1 MIQISPFCDIVA
13 QSRVAWAAKS
23 AYVRGGY
30 LLGANRMNVSMIGL
44 GAMGAA
50 MVRNLLAKG
59 VTVTVWNRSR
69 AIVDDLVAEGAKPA
83 ASADEAFEADIVL
96 SMLAHDQA
104 VKDVLLDSGVLARAR
119 KGVVHVNLA
128 TISAALAGEL
138 AALHAELGLGYVAA
152 PVFGRPPVAQ
162 AGGLNVLAAGA
173 PDAVATAMPVL
184 EQLAAKVWPLG
195 EDPVRAN
202 ALKLAGN
209 FMIVSAI
216 ESMGEAVALGEAY
229 GVPAPE
235 LLDMLSSTLFAAP
248 IYKIYG
254 GMIAE
259 RRYSPP
265 GFAAE
270 LGLKDVRLVLDAAE
284 AKGLSM
290 PQADLA
296 EASLEMLLQGEG
308 AKDLDLAALAEIAR
322 ARVE

>member
-1 MIQISPFCDIVA
+1 
-13 QSRVAWAAKS
+13 
-23 AYVRGGY
+23 
-30 LLGANRMNVSMIGL
+30 MNVGFVGL

-50 MVRNLLAKG
+50 MVRNLLGKG
-59 VTVTVWNRSR
+59 VRVTVWNRSR
-69 AIVDDLVAEGAKPA
+69 AIVDTLAAEGATPA
-83 ASADEAFEADIVL
+83 ATVDEAFAADIVL
-96 SMLAHDQA
+96 TMLAHDQA
-104 VKDVLLDSGVLARAR
+104 MREALLDSGALGRAR

-128 TISAALAGEL
+128 TISTAFAAEL
-138 AALHAELGLGYVAA
+138 AALHAEHGLGYVAS

-173 PDAVATAMPVL
+173 PEAVAAAMPVL
-184 EQLAAKVWPLG
+184 EMLAAKVWPLG
-195 EDPVRAN
+195 DDPVRAN

-229 GVPAPE
+229 GVEAPE

-254 GMIAE
+254 AMIAE

-290 PQADLA
+290 PMADLA
-296 EASLEMLLQGEG
+296 EASLEMLLGG
-308 AKDLDLAALAEIAR
+308 GDKSLDLAALAEIAR
-322 ARVE
+322 ARVEGR

>member
-1 MIQISPFCDIVA
+1 
-13 QSRVAWAAKS
+13 
-23 AYVRGGY
+23 
-30 LLGANRMNVSMIGL
+30 MNVGFIGL

-50 MVRNLLAKG
+50 MVRNLLGKG
-59 VTVTVWNRSR
+59 VKVTVWNRSR
-69 AIVDDLVAEGAKPA
+69 AIVDDLAAEGASPA
-83 ASADEAFEADIVL
+83 ATVDEAFAADIVL
-96 SMLAHDQA
+96 TMLAHDQA
-104 VKDVLLDSGVLARAR
+104 MREVLVDSGVLAKAR
-119 KGVVHVNLA
+119 KGVVHINLA
-128 TISAALAGEL
+128 TISTALAGEL
-138 AALHAELGLGYVAA
+138 SALHAELGLGYVAS
-152 PVFGRPPVAQ
+152 PVFGRPPVALT
-162 AGGLNVLAAGA
+162 GGLNVLAAGA
-173 PDAVATAMPVL
+173 PDAVAKAMPVL
-184 EQLAAKVWPLG
+184 DLLAAKVWPLG

-229 GVPAPE
+229 GVEAPE

-290 PQADLA
+290 PLADLA
-296 EASLEMLLQGEG
+296 EASLEMLLGGEE
-308 AKDLDLAALAEIAR
+308 KDLDLAALAEIAR
-322 ARVE
+322 GRVEGR

>member
-1 MIQISPFCDIVA
+1 
-13 QSRVAWAAKS
+13 
-23 AYVRGGY
+23 
-30 LLGANRMNVSMIGL
+30 MNVSMIGL

-59 VTVTVWNRSR
+59 VKVTVWNRSR
-69 AIVDDLVAEGAKPA
+69 AIVDELAAEGATPA
-83 ASADEAFEADIVL
+83 VDADEAFKADIVL

-104 VKDVLLDSGVLARAR
+104 MKDVLIDSGVLARAR

-128 TISAALAGEL
+128 TISTSLAGEL
-138 AALHAELGLGYVAA
+138 AALHAELDLGYVAS

-173 PDAVATAMPVL
+173 SDAVATAMPVL
-184 EQLAAKVWPLG
+184 ELLAAKVWPLG
-195 EDPVRAN
+195 EDPIRAN

-209 FMIVSAI
+209 FMIVSAV

-290 PQADLA
+290 SQADLA
-296 EASLEMLLQGEG
+296 EASLEMLLDGDG
-308 AKDLDLAALAEIAR
+308 KGLDLAALAEVAR
-322 ARVE
+322 ARLEGR

>member
-1 MIQISPFCDIVA
+1 
-13 QSRVAWAAKS
+13 
-23 AYVRGGY
+23 
-30 LLGANRMNVSMIGL
+30 MNVGFIGL

-50 MVRNLLAKG
+50 MVRNLLGKG
-59 VTVTVWNRSR
+59 VSVTVWNRSR
-69 AIVDDLVAEGAKPA
+69 AIVDELAAEGAIPA
-83 ASADEAFEADIVL
+83 ATADEAFAADIVL
-96 SMLAHDQA
+96 TMLAHDA
-104 VKDVLLDSGVLARAR
+104 AMREVLVDSGVLARAR
-119 KGVVHVNLA
+119 KGVVHVNHA
-128 TISAALAGEL
+128 TISADLAVEL

-162 AGGLNVLAAGA
+162 AGGLNVLSAGA
-173 PDAVATAMPVL
+173 PDAVAKARPVL
-184 EQLAAKVWPLG
+184 EMLAAKVWPLG

-209 FMIVSAI
+209 FMIISAI

-229 GVPAPE
+229 GVAAPD

-248 IYKIYG
+248 IYKVYG
-254 GMIAE
+254 AMIAE

-290 PQADLA
+290 PLADLA
-296 EASLEMLLQGEG
+296 EASLESLLGGDE
-308 AKDLDLAALAEIAR
+308 KNLDLAALAEVAR
-322 ARVE
+322 GRVEGR

>member
-1 MIQISPFCDIVA
+1 
-13 QSRVAWAAKS
+13 
-23 AYVRGGY
+23 
-30 LLGANRMNVSMIGL
+30 MNVSMIGL

-59 VTVTVWNRSR
+59 VKVTVWNRSR
-69 AIVDDLVAEGAKPA
+69 AIVDELAAEGAIPA
-83 ASADEAFEADIVL
+83 ADVDEAFKADVVL
-96 SMLAHDQA
+96 TMLAHDQA

-128 TISAALAGEL
+128 TISTALAGEL

-173 PDAVATAMPVL
+173 PDAVATAMPIL
-184 EQLAAKVWPLG
+184 EHLAAKVWSLG

-229 GVPAPE
+229 GVEAPE
-235 LLDMLSSTLFAAP
+235 LLDMLSSTLFSAP

-290 PQADLA
+290 PLADLA
-296 EASLEMLLQGEG
+296 EASLESLLGG
-308 AKDLDLAALAEIAR
+308 DDKDLDLAALAEVAR
-322 ARVE
+322 GRVEGR

>member
-1 MIQISPFCDIVA
+1 
-13 QSRVAWAAKS
+13 
-23 AYVRGGY
+23 
-30 LLGANRMNVSMIGL
+30 MNVGFVGL

-50 MVRNLLAKG
+50 MVRNLLGKG
-59 VTVTVWNRSR
+59 VKVTVWNRSR
-69 AIVDDLVAEGAKPA
+69 AIVDALAAEGAVA
-83 ASADEAFEADIVL
+83 AATVDDAFAADIVL

-104 VKDVLLDSGVLARAR
+104 MREVLLESGALSRAR
-119 KGVVHVNLA
+119 KGLVHVNLA
-128 TISAALAGEL
+128 TISTALAAEL
-138 AALHAELGLGYVAA
+138 AALHAELDLGYVAS

-173 PDAVATAMPVL
+173 PEAVATAMPVL
-184 EQLAAKVWPLG
+184 DMLAAKVWPLG

-229 GVPAPE
+229 GVEAPE

-290 PQADLA
+290 PLADLA
-296 EASLEMLLQGEG
+296 EASLESLLGGDE
-308 AKDLDLAALAEIAR
+308 KNLDLAALAEIAR
-322 ARVE
+322 GRVEGR

>member
-1 MIQISPFCDIVA
+1 MTI
-13 QSRVAWAAKS
+13 
-23 AYVRGGY
+23 
-30 LLGANRMNVSMIGL
+30 SMIGL

-50 MVRNLLAKG
+50 IVRNLLAKG
-59 VTVTVWNRSR
+59 VKVTVWNRSP
-69 AIVDDLVAEGAKPA
+69 AIVDALVAEGAIPA
-83 ASADEAFEADIVL
+83 ADADEAFKADVVL

-104 VKDVLLDSGVLARAR
+104 VKEVLVDSGVLARAR

-128 TISAALAGEL
+128 TISTALAGEL
-138 AALHAELGLGYVAA
+138 AALHAELGLGYVAS

-162 AGGLNVLAAGA
+162 AGALNVLAAGA

-296 EASLEMLLQGEG
+296 EASLEMLLDGDG
-308 AKDLDLAALAEIAR
+308 RGLDLAALAEIAR
-322 ARVE
+322 GRVDGR

>member
-1 MIQISPFCDIVA
+1 
-13 QSRVAWAAKS
+13 
-23 AYVRGGY
+23 
-30 LLGANRMNVSMIGL
+30 MNVGFIGL

-69 AIVDDLVAEGAKPA
+69 AIVDALAAEGAKPA
-83 ASADEAFEADIVL
+83 ASVDEVFAADIVL

-104 VKDVLLDSGVLARAR
+104 VRETLIDSGALARAR
-119 KGVVHVNLA
+119 KGLVHVNHA
-128 TISAALAGEL
+128 TISAGLAVEL

-152 PVFGRPPVAQ
+152 PVFGRPPVAL
-162 AGGLNVLAAGA
+162 AGGLNVLAAG
-173 PDAVATAMPVL
+173 PDDAVAKARPVL
-184 EQLAAKVWPLG
+184 DLLAAKVWPLG

-235 LLDMLSSTLFAAP
+235 LLDMLTSTLFNAP
-248 IYKIYG
+248 IHKIYG

-265 GFAAE
+265 GFTAE

-284 AKGLSM
+284 AKGISM

-296 EASLEMLLQGEG
+296 EASLEMLLGGEDE
-308 AKDLDLAALAEIAR
+308 DLDLAALAEVAR
-322 ARVE
+322 ARVEGR

>member
-1 MIQISPFCDIVA
+1 
-13 QSRVAWAAKS
+13 
-23 AYVRGGY
+23 
-30 LLGANRMNVSMIGL
+30 MNVGFVGL

-50 MVRNLLAKG
+50 MVRNLLGKG
-59 VTVTVWNRSR
+59 VKVTVWNRSR
-69 AIVDDLVAEGAKPA
+69 AIVDALAAEGAVA
-83 ASADEAFEADIVL
+83 AATVDDAFAADIVL

-104 VKDVLLDSGVLARAR
+104 MREVLVDSGVFSRAR
-119 KGVVHVNLA
+119 KRLVHVNLA
-128 TISAALAGEL
+128 TISTAFAAEL
-138 AALHAELGLGYVAA
+138 AALHAELDLGYVAS

-173 PDAVATAMPVL
+173 PEAVAKAQPVL
-184 EQLAAKVWPLG
+184 DLLAAKVWPLG

-229 GVPAPE
+229 GVEAPE

-290 PQADLA
+290 PLADLA
-296 EASLEMLLQGEG
+296 EASLESLLSGDD
-308 AKDLDLAALAEIAR
+308 KNLDLAALAEIAR
-322 ARVE
+322 GRVEGR

>member
-1 MIQISPFCDIVA
+1 MH
-13 QSRVAWAAKS
+13 
-23 AYVRGGY
+23 
-30 LLGANRMNVSMIGL
+30 VSMIGL

-59 VTVTVWNRSR
+59 VTVTVWNRSQ
-69 AIVDDLVAEGAKPA
+69 AIVDALAAEGAVPA
-83 ASADEAFEADIVL
+83 ADVDEAFTADIVL

-104 VKDVLLDSGVLARAR
+104 VREVLIDSGVLARAR

-128 TISAALAGEL
+128 TISTALAGEL
-138 AALHAELGLGYVAA
+138 AVLHAELGLGYVAS

-162 AGGLNVLAAGA
+162 AGGLNVLAAGP

-184 EQLAAKVWPLG
+184 EMLAAKVWPLG
-195 EDPVRAN
+195 DDPVRAN

-296 EASLEMLLQGEG
+296 EASLEMLLGGED
-308 AKDLDLAALAEIAR
+308 KNLDLAALAEVAR
-322 ARVE
+322 GRVEGR

>member
-1 MIQISPFCDIVA
+1 
-13 QSRVAWAAKS
+13 
-23 AYVRGGY
+23 
-30 LLGANRMNVSMIGL
+30 MNVGFIGL

-59 VTVTVWNRSR
+59 VAVTVWNRSR
-69 AIVDDLVAEGAKPA
+69 AIVDELAAEGATPA
-83 ASADEAFEADIVL
+83 ANLDDVFGADVVL
-96 SMLAHDQA
+96 SILAHDQA
-104 VKDVLLDSGVLARAR
+104 IRDVLLPALSKAP
-119 KGVVHVNLA
+119 KGLVHVNLA
-128 TISAALAGEL
+128 TISTAFAAEL
-138 AALHAELGLGYVAA
+138 SALHAELGLGYVAS

-162 AGGLNVLAAGA
+162 AGALNVLAAGA
-173 PDAVATAMPVL
+173 PDAIAKAQPVL
-184 EQLAAKVWPLG
+184 DLLAAKVWPLG
-195 EDPVRAN
+195 DDPVRAN

-229 GVPAPE
+229 GVEAPE
-235 LLDMLSSTLFAAP
+235 LLDMLSSTLFSAP

-290 PQADLA
+290 PLADLA
-296 EASLEMLLQGEG
+296 EASLESLLGG
-308 AKDLDLAALAEIAR
+308 DDKNLDLAALAEVAR
-322 ARVE
+322 GRVEGR

>member
-1 MIQISPFCDIVA
+1 
-13 QSRVAWAAKS
+13 
-23 AYVRGGY
+23 
-30 LLGANRMNVSMIGL
+30 MNVGFVGL

-59 VTVTVWNRSR
+59 VAVTVWNRSR
-69 AIVDDLVAEGAKPA
+69 AIVDALAAEGAKPA
-83 ASADEAFEADIVL
+83 ASVDEVFAGDIVL
-96 SMLAHDQA
+96 TMLAHDQA
-104 VKDVLLDSGVLARAR
+104 MRELLIDSGVLARAR
-119 KGVVHVNLA
+119 KGLVHVNHA
-128 TISAALAGEL
+128 TISTELAGEL
-138 AALHAELGLGYVAA
+138 SALHDELGLAYVAA
-152 PVFGRPPVAQ
+152 PVFGRPPVAL

-173 PDAVATAMPVL
+173 PDAVAKARPVL
-184 EQLAAKVWPLG
+184 DLLAAKVWPLG

-209 FMIVSAI
+209 FMIISAI
-216 ESMGEAVALGEAY
+216 EAMGEAAALGEAY
-229 GVPAPE
+229 GVAAPD
-235 LLDMLSSTLFAAP
+235 LLEMLTNTLFAAP

-296 EASLEMLLQGEG
+296 EASLEMLLAGESR
-308 AKDLDLAALAEIAR
+308 DLDLAALAEVAR
-322 ARVE
+322 GRVEGR

>member
-1 MIQISPFCDIVA
+1 
-13 QSRVAWAAKS
+13 
-23 AYVRGGY
+23 
-30 LLGANRMNVSMIGL
+30 MNVGFIGL

-50 MVRNLLAKG
+50 MVRNLLGKG
-59 VTVTVWNRSR
+59 VSVTVWNRSR
-69 AIVDDLVAEGAKPA
+69 AIVDELAAEGATPA
-83 ASADEAFEADIVL
+83 ATVDEAFAADIVL
-96 SMLAHDQA
+96 TMLAHDQA
-104 VKDVLLDSGVLARAR
+104 MRAVLLDSAVLAKAR
-119 KGVVHVNLA
+119 KGVVHINLA
-128 TISAALAGEL
+128 TISTALAAEL
-138 AALHAELGLGYVAA
+138 SALHAELGLGYVAS

-173 PDAVATAMPVL
+173 PDAVAKAMPVL
-184 EQLAAKVWPLG
+184 ELLAAKVWPLG
-195 EDPVRAN
+195 DDPVRAT

-229 GVPAPE
+229 GVEAPE

-254 GMIAE
+254 AMIAE
-259 RRYSPP
+259 RRYTPP

-290 PQADLA
+290 PLADLA
-296 EASLEMLLQGEG
+296 EASLESLLGGEE
-308 AKDLDLAALAEIAR
+308 KNLDLAALAEIAR
-322 ARVE
+322 GRVEGR

>member
-1 MIQISPFCDIVA
+1 MH
-13 QSRVAWAAKS
+13 
-23 AYVRGGY
+23 
-30 LLGANRMNVSMIGL
+30 VSMIGL

-59 VTVTVWNRSR
+59 VKVTVWNRSR
-69 AIVDDLVAEGAKPA
+69 AIVDDLAAEGATPA
-83 ASADEAFEADIVL
+83 ADVDEAFKADIVL

-104 VKDVLLDSGVLARAR
+104 VRDVLVDSGALARAR

-128 TISAALAGEL
+128 TISTALAGEL
-138 AALHAELGLGYVAA
+138 AALHAELGLGYVAS

-173 PDAVATAMPVL
+173 ADAVATAMPVL
-184 EQLAAKVWPLG
+184 EMLAAKVWPLG

-265 GFAAE
+265 DHRPAHREAE
-270 LGLKDVRLVLDAAE
+270 T
-284 AKGLSM
+284 AKAHRG
-290 PQADLA
+290 
-296 EASLEMLLQGEG
+296 
-308 AKDLDLAALAEIAR
+308 
-322 ARVE
+322 

>member
-1 MIQISPFCDIVA
+1 
-13 QSRVAWAAKS
+13 
-23 AYVRGGY
+23 
-30 LLGANRMNVSMIGL
+30 MNVGFVGL

-50 MVRNLLAKG
+50 MVRNLLGKG
-59 VTVTVWNRSR
+59 VSVTVWNRSR
-69 AIVDDLVAEGAKPA
+69 GIVDELAAEGAIPA
-83 ASADEAFEADIVL
+83 ATADEAFAADIVL
-96 SMLAHDQA
+96 TMLAHDA
-104 VKDVLLDSGVLARAR
+104 AMREVLVDSGVLARAR
-119 KGVVHVNLA
+119 KGVVHVNHA
-128 TISAALAGEL
+128 TISTDLAAEL

-162 AGGLNVLAAGA
+162 AGGLNVLSAGSA
-173 PDAVATAMPVL
+173 DATAKAQPVL
-184 EQLAAKVWPLG
+184 ELLAARVWPLG

-229 GVPAPE
+229 GVAAPD

-254 GMIAE
+254 AMIAE
-259 RRYSPP
+259 RRYAPP

-290 PQADLA
+290 PLADLA
-296 EASLEMLLQGEG
+296 EASLESLLGGDE
-308 AKDLDLAALAEIAR
+308 KNLDLAALAEVAR
-322 ARVE
+322 GRVEGR

>member
-1 MIQISPFCDIVA
+1 
-13 QSRVAWAAKS
+13 
-23 AYVRGGY
+23 
-30 LLGANRMNVSMIGL
+30 MNVGFIGL

-50 MVRNLLAKG
+50 MVRNLLGKG
-59 VTVTVWNRSR
+59 VQVTVWNRSR
-69 AIVDDLVAEGAKPA
+69 GVVDDLAAEGASPA
-83 ASADEAFEADIVL
+83 ASVEEAFDADIVL
-96 SMLAHDQA
+96 TMLAHDQA
-104 VKDVLLDSGVLARAR
+104 MRAVLLDSGVLAKAR

-128 TISAALAGEL
+128 TISTEL
-138 AALHAELGLGYVAA
+138 AAELSALHAELGLGYVAS
-152 PVFGRPPVAQ
+152 PVFGRPPVALT
-162 AGGLNVLAAGA
+162 GGLNVLAAGA
-173 PDAVATAMPVL
+173 PAAVAAAMPVL
-184 EQLAAKVWPLG
+184 ELLAAKVWPLG

-229 GVPAPE
+229 GVEAPE
-235 LLDMLSSTLFAAP
+235 LLDMLTSTLFNAP

-259 RRYSPP
+259 RRYTPP

-290 PQADLA
+290 PLADLA
-296 EASLEMLLQGEG
+296 EASLESLLGGPDEN
-308 AKDLDLAALAEIAR
+308 LDLAALAEVAR
-322 ARVE
+322 ARVEGR

>member
-1 MIQISPFCDIVA
+1 
-13 QSRVAWAAKS
+13 
-23 AYVRGGY
+23 
-30 LLGANRMNVSMIGL
+30 MNVGFVGL

-50 MVRNLLAKG
+50 MVRNLLSKG
-59 VTVTVWNRSR
+59 VSVTVWNRSR
-69 AIVDDLVAEGAKPA
+69 AIVDELAAEGATPA
-83 ASADEAFEADIVL
+83 QTIDDVFAADIVL

-104 VKDVLLDSGVLARAR
+104 MRHVLVDSGALGRAR

-128 TISAALAGEL
+128 TISTALAAEL
-138 AALHAELGLGYVAA
+138 SALHAELGLGYVAS
-152 PVFGRPPVAQ
+152 PVFGRPPVAL

-173 PDAVATAMPVL
+173 PAAVEAAMPVL
-184 EQLAAKVWPLG
+184 EMLAAKVWPLG

-229 GVPAPE
+229 GVEGAE
-235 LLDMLSSTLFAAP
+235 LLDMLTSTLFAAP

-290 PQADLA
+290 PLADLA
-296 EASLEMLLQGEG
+296 EASLESLLGG
-308 AKDLDLAALAEIAR
+308 PDKGLDLAALAEVAR
-322 ARVE
+322 GRVEGR

>member
-1 MIQISPFCDIVA
+1 
-13 QSRVAWAAKS
+13 
-23 AYVRGGY
+23 
-30 LLGANRMNVSMIGL
+30 MNVGFIGL

-69 AIVDDLVAEGAKPA
+69 AIVDELAAEGATPA
-83 ASADEAFEADIVL
+83 AALEDVFAADVVL

-104 VKDVLLDSGVLARAR
+104 IRDVLLPVLSKAP
-119 KGVVHVNLA
+119 KGLVHVNLA
-128 TISAALAGEL
+128 TVSTAFAAEL
-138 AALHAELGLGYVAA
+138 APLHAALGLGYVAA
-152 PVFGRPPVAQ
+152 PVFGRPPVAL
-162 AGGLNVLAAGA
+162 AGGLNILTAGA
-173 PDAVATAMPVL
+173 PDAIAKAQPVL
-184 EQLAAKVWPLG
+184 DLLAVKVWLLG

-229 GVPAPE
+229 GVEAPE

-290 PQADLA
+290 PLADLA
-296 EASLEMLLQGEG
+296 EASLESLLGGDEKG
-308 AKDLDLAALAEIAR
+308 LDLAALAEVAR
-322 ARVE
+322 GRVEGR

>member
-1 MIQISPFCDIVA
+1 
-13 QSRVAWAAKS
+13 
-23 AYVRGGY
+23 
-30 LLGANRMNVSMIGL
+30 MNVGFVGL

-59 VTVTVWNRSR
+59 VAVTVWNRSR
-69 AIVDDLVAEGAKPA
+69 AIVDELAAEGATPA
-83 ASADEAFEADIVL
+83 ATVDEAFAADIVL
-96 SMLAHDQA
+96 TMLAHDA
-104 VKDVLLDSGVLARAR
+104 AMREVLIDSGALARAR
-119 KGVVHVNLA
+119 KGLVHVNHA
-128 TISAALAGEL
+128 TISADLAAEL

-173 PDAVATAMPVL
+173 PEAVAKAQPVL
-184 EQLAAKVWPLG
+184 EMLAAKVWPLG

-209 FMIVSAI
+209 FMIISAI

-229 GVPAPE
+229 GVAAPD
-235 LLDMLSSTLFAAP
+235 LLDMLSNTLFAAP

-254 GMIAE
+254 AMIAE

-290 PQADLA
+290 PLADLA
-296 EASLEMLLQGEG
+296 EASLESLLGGEE
-308 AKDLDLAALAEIAR
+308 KNLDLAALAEVAR
-322 ARVE
+322 ARIEGR

>member
-1 MIQISPFCDIVA
+1 
-13 QSRVAWAAKS
+13 
-23 AYVRGGY
+23 
-30 LLGANRMNVSMIGL
+30 MNVGFVGL

-50 MVRNLLAKG
+50 MVRNLLSKG
-59 VTVTVWNRSR
+59 VSVTVWNRSR
-69 AIVDDLVAEGAKPA
+69 AIVDELAAEGATPA
-83 ASADEAFEADIVL
+83 QTIDDVFAADIVL

-104 VKDVLLDSGVLARAR
+104 MRDVLVDSGALGRAR

-128 TISAALAGEL
+128 TISTALAAEL
-138 AALHAELGLGYVAA
+138 SALHAELSLGYVAS
-152 PVFGRPPVAQ
+152 PVFGRPPVAL

-173 PDAVATAMPVL
+173 PAAVEAAMPVL
-184 EQLAAKVWPLG
+184 EMLAAKVWPLG

-229 GVPAPE
+229 GVEGAE
-235 LLDMLSSTLFAAP
+235 LLDMLTSTLFAAP

-290 PQADLA
+290 PLADLA
-296 EASLEMLLQGEG
+296 EASLESLLGG
-308 AKDLDLAALAEIAR
+308 PDKGLDLAALAEVAR
-322 ARVE
+322 GRVEGR

>member
-1 MIQISPFCDIVA
+1 
-13 QSRVAWAAKS
+13 
-23 AYVRGGY
+23 
-30 LLGANRMNVSMIGL
+30 MNVGFVGL

-59 VTVTVWNRSR
+59 VSVTVWNRSP
-69 AIVDDLVAEGAKPA
+69 AIVDALAAEGATPG
-83 ASADEAFEADIVL
+83 ASVDEVFAADIVL
-96 SMLAHDQA
+96 SMLAHDA
-104 VKDVLLDSGVLARAR
+104 AMREVLVDSGVLARAR
-119 KGVVHVNLA
+119 KGVVHVNHA
-128 TISAALAGEL
+128 TISTDLAAEL
-138 AALHAELGLGYVAA
+138 AALHAELDLGYVAA

-173 PDAVATAMPVL
+173 PDAIAKALPVL
-184 EQLAAKVWPLG
+184 EMLAAKVWPLG

-229 GVPAPE
+229 GVAAPD

-254 GMIAE
+254 AMIAE
-259 RRYSPP
+259 RRYTPP

-290 PQADLA
+290 PLADLA
-296 EASLEMLLQGEG
+296 EASLESLLGGDQ
-308 AKDLDLAALAEIAR
+308 KDLDLAALAEVAR
-322 ARVE
+322 GRVEGR

>member
-1 MIQISPFCDIVA
+1 
-13 QSRVAWAAKS
+13 
-23 AYVRGGY
+23 
-30 LLGANRMNVSMIGL
+30 MNVGFVGL

-50 MVRNLLAKG
+50 MVRNLLGKG
-59 VTVTVWNRSR
+59 VQVTVWNRSR
-69 AIVDDLVAEGAKPA
+69 GVVDELAAEGATPA
-83 ASADEAFEADIVL
+83 ASVDEAFAADIVL
-96 SMLAHDQA
+96 TMLAHDQA
-104 VKDVLLDSGVLARAR
+104 MREVLLDSGALAKVR

-128 TISAALAGEL
+128 TISTALSAEL
-138 AALHAELGLGYVAA
+138 STLHAELGLGYVAS

-173 PDAVATAMPVL
+173 PEAVAVAMPVL
-184 EQLAAKVWPLG
+184 ELLAAKVWPLG

-229 GVPAPE
+229 GVEAPE

-254 GMIAE
+254 AMIAE
-259 RRYSPP
+259 RRYTPP

-290 PQADLA
+290 PLADLA
-296 EASLEMLLQGEG
+296 EASLESLLGGEE
-308 AKDLDLAALAEIAR
+308 KNLDLAALAEIAR
-322 ARVE
+322 GRVEGR

>member
-1 MIQISPFCDIVA
+1 
-13 QSRVAWAAKS
+13 
-23 AYVRGGY
+23 
-30 LLGANRMNVSMIGL
+30 MNVGFIGL

-50 MVRNLLAKG
+50 MVRNLLGKG
-59 VTVTVWNRSR
+59 VSVTVWNRSR
-69 AIVDDLVAEGAKPA
+69 AIVDDLAAEGATPA
-83 ASADEAFEADIVL
+83 ATADQAFEADIVL
-96 SMLAHDQA
+96 TMLAHDQA
-104 VKDVLLDSGVLARAR
+104 MREVLLDSGVLAKVR
-119 KGVVHVNLA
+119 KGVVHINLA
-128 TISAALAGEL
+128 TISTALAGEL
-138 AALHAELGLGYVAA
+138 AALHAELGLGYVAS

-173 PDAVATAMPVL
+173 PDAVAKAMPVL
-184 EQLAAKVWPLG
+184 ELLAAKVWPLG

-229 GVPAPE
+229 GVEAPE

-254 GMIAE
+254 AMIAE
-259 RRYSPP
+259 RRYTPP

-290 PQADLA
+290 PLADMA
-296 EASLEMLLQGEG
+296 EASLEMLLGGEE
-308 AKDLDLAALAEIAR
+308 KDLDLAALAEVAR
-322 ARVE
+322 GRVEGR

>member
-1 MIQISPFCDIVA
+1 
-13 QSRVAWAAKS
+13 
-23 AYVRGGY
+23 
-30 LLGANRMNVSMIGL
+30 MNVGFVGL

-50 MVRNLLAKG
+50 MVRNLLGKG
-59 VTVTVWNRSR
+59 VQVTVWNRSR
-69 AIVDDLVAEGAKPA
+69 GVVDELAAEGATPA
-83 ASADEAFEADIVL
+83 ASVDEAFAADIVL
-96 SMLAHDQA
+96 TMLAHDQA
-104 VKDVLLDSGVLARAR
+104 MREVLLDSGALAKVR

-128 TISAALAGEL
+128 TISTALAAEL
-138 AALHAELGLGYVAA
+138 STLHAELGLGYVAS
-152 PVFGRPPVAQ
+152 PVFGRPPVAR

-173 PDAVATAMPVL
+173 PEAVAVAMPVL
-184 EQLAAKVWPLG
+184 ELLAAKVWPLG

-229 GVPAPE
+229 GVEAPE

-254 GMIAE
+254 AMIAE
-259 RRYSPP
+259 RRYTPP

-290 PQADLA
+290 PLADLA
-296 EASLEMLLQGEG
+296 EASLESLLGGEE
-308 AKDLDLAALAEIAR
+308 KNLDLAALAEIAR
-322 ARVE
+322 GRVEGR

>member
-1 MIQISPFCDIVA
+1 
-13 QSRVAWAAKS
+13 
-23 AYVRGGY
+23 
-30 LLGANRMNVSMIGL
+30 MNVGFVGL

-59 VTVTVWNRSR
+59 VEVTVWNRSR
-69 AIVDDLVAEGAKPA
+69 AVVDDLAAEGATPA
-83 ASADEAFEADIVL
+83 ADIDQAFAADIVL

-104 VKDVLLDSGVLARAR
+104 MREVLVDSGALARAR
-119 KGVVHVNLA
+119 KGLVHVNLA
-128 TISAALAGEL
+128 TISTALAGDL
-138 AALHAELGLGYVAA
+138 ATLHAELDLGYVAA

-184 EQLAAKVWPLG
+184 EMLAAKVWPLG

-254 GMIAE
+254 AMIAE

-290 PQADLA
+290 PLADLA
-296 EASLEMLLQGEG
+296 EASLESLLGGED
-308 AKDLDLAALAEIAR
+308 KNLDLAALAEVAR
-322 ARVE
+322 ARVEGR

>member
-1 MIQISPFCDIVA
+1 
-13 QSRVAWAAKS
+13 
-23 AYVRGGY
+23 
-30 LLGANRMNVSMIGL
+30 MNVGFVGL

-59 VTVTVWNRSR
+59 VSVTVWNRSP
-69 AIVDDLVAEGAKPA
+69 AIVDALAAEGATPA
-83 ASADEAFEADIVL
+83 ASVDEVFAADIVL
-96 SMLAHDQA
+96 SMLAHDA
-104 VKDVLLDSGVLARAR
+104 AMREVLVDSGVLARAR
-119 KGVVHVNLA
+119 KGVVHVNHA
-128 TISAALAGEL
+128 TISTDLAAEL
-138 AALHAELGLGYVAA
+138 AALHAELDLGYVAA

-173 PDAVATAMPVL
+173 PDAIAKALPVL
-184 EQLAAKVWPLG
+184 EMLAAKVWPLG

-229 GVPAPE
+229 GVAAPD

-254 GMIAE
+254 AMIAE
-259 RRYSPP
+259 RRYTPP

-270 LGLKDVRLVLDAAE
+270 LGLKDVRLVLDAAQ

-290 PQADLA
+290 PLADLA
-296 EASLEMLLQGEG
+296 EASLESLLGGDQ
-308 AKDLDLAALAEIAR
+308 KDLDLAALAEVAR
-322 ARVE
+322 GRVEGR

>member
-1 MIQISPFCDIVA
+1 
-13 QSRVAWAAKS
+13 
-23 AYVRGGY
+23 
-30 LLGANRMNVSMIGL
+30 MNVGFIGL
-44 GAMGAA
+44 GAMGSA
-50 MVRNLLAKG
+50 MVRNLLGKG
-59 VTVTVWNRSR
+59 VRVTVWNRSR
-69 AIVDDLVAEGAKPA
+69 AIVDELAAEGASPA
-83 ASADEAFEADIVL
+83 ASVDEAFSADIVL
-96 SMLAHDQA
+96 TMLAHDQA
-104 VKDVLLDSGVLARAR
+104 LRAVLLDSGVLAKAR

-128 TISAALAGEL
+128 TISTEL
-138 AALHAELGLGYVAA
+138 AAELSALHAELGLGYVAS
-152 PVFGRPPVAQ
+152 PVFGRPPVAL

-173 PDAVATAMPVL
+173 PDAVAAAMPVL
-184 EQLAAKVWPLG
+184 ELLAAKVWPLG

-229 GVPAPE
+229 GVAAPE
-235 LLDMLSSTLFAAP
+235 LLDMLTSTLFNAP

-259 RRYSPP
+259 RRYAPP

-290 PQADLA
+290 PLADLA
-296 EASLEMLLQGEG
+296 EASLESLLGG
-308 AKDLDLAALAEIAR
+308 PDKDLDLAALAEVAR
-322 ARVE
+322 GRVEGR

>member
-1 MIQISPFCDIVA
+1 
-13 QSRVAWAAKS
+13 
-23 AYVRGGY
+23 
-30 LLGANRMNVSMIGL
+30 MNVGFIGL

-50 MVRNLLAKG
+50 MVRNLLGKG
-59 VTVTVWNRSR
+59 VQVTVWNRSR
-69 AIVDDLVAEGAKPA
+69 AIVDELAAEGASAA
-83 ASADEAFEADIVL
+83 ASVDEAFAADIVL
-96 SMLAHDQA
+96 TMLAHDQA
-104 VKDVLLDSGVLARAR
+104 VREVLLDNGALAKAR
-119 KGVVHVNLA
+119 KGVVHINLA
-128 TISAALAGEL
+128 TISTALAAEL
-138 AALHAELGLGYVAA
+138 STLHAELGLGYVAA

-162 AGGLNVLAAGA
+162 AGGLNVVAAGA
-173 PDAVATAMPVL
+173 PEAVAAAMPVL
-184 EQLAAKVWPLG
+184 ELLAAKVWPLG

-229 GVPAPE
+229 GVEAPE

-254 GMIAE
+254 AMIAE

-290 PQADLA
+290 PLADLA
-296 EASLEMLLQGEG
+296 EASLESLLGG
-308 AKDLDLAALAEIAR
+308 PDKDLDLAALAEVAR
-322 ARVE
+322 ARVEGR

>member
-1 MIQISPFCDIVA
+1 
-13 QSRVAWAAKS
+13 
-23 AYVRGGY
+23 
-30 LLGANRMNVSMIGL
+30 MNVGFIGL

-50 MVRNLLAKG
+50 MVRNLLARG
-59 VTVTVWNRSR
+59 VAVTVWNRSR
-69 AIVDDLVAEGAKPA
+69 AIVDELAAEGASPA
-83 ASADEAFEADIVL
+83 ASLDEVFAADIVL

-104 VKDVLLDSGVLARAR
+104 MRDVLLPVLAKAP
-119 KGVVHVNLA
+119 KGLVHVNLA
-128 TISAALAGEL
+128 TISTAFAAEL
-138 AALHAELGLGYVAA
+138 AALHAELGLGYVAS
-152 PVFGRPPVAQ
+152 PVFGRPPVAL

-173 PDAVATAMPVL
+173 PDAIAKAQPVL
-184 EQLAAKVWPLG
+184 DLLAAKVWPLG

-229 GVPAPE
+229 GVEAPE

-290 PQADLA
+290 PLADLA
-296 EASLEMLLQGEG
+296 EASLESLLGGDE
-308 AKDLDLAALAEIAR
+308 KDLDLAALAEVAR
-322 ARVE
+322 GRVEGR

>member
-1 MIQISPFCDIVA
+1 
-13 QSRVAWAAKS
+13 
-23 AYVRGGY
+23 
-30 LLGANRMNVSMIGL
+30 MNVSMIGL

-50 MVRNLLAKG
+50 MVRNLLGKG

-69 AIVDDLVAEGAKPA
+69 AIVDELAAEGAIPA
-83 ASADEAFEADIVL
+83 ADVDQAFKADIVL
-96 SMLAHDQA
+96 SMLAHDRA
-104 VKDVLLDSGVLARAR
+104 MREVLVDSGALARAP

-128 TISAALAGEL
+128 TISTALAGEL
-138 AALHAELGLGYVAA
+138 AALHAEMGLGYVAS

-184 EQLAAKVWPLG
+184 EMLAAKVWPLG
-195 EDPVRAN
+195 EDPVRAS

-229 GVPAPE
+229 GIPAPE

-259 RRYSPP
+259 RRYTPP

-290 PQADLA
+290 PLADLA
-296 EASLEMLLQGEG
+296 EASLEVLLDGEG
-308 AKDLDLAALAEIAR
+308 KDLDLAALAEIAR
-322 ARVE
+322 GRVDGR

>member
-1 MIQISPFCDIVA
+1 
-13 QSRVAWAAKS
+13 
-23 AYVRGGY
+23 
-30 LLGANRMNVSMIGL
+30 MNISMIGL

-50 MVRNLLAKG
+50 IVRNLLAKG
-59 VTVTVWNRSR
+59 MKVTVWNRSP
-69 AIVDDLVAEGAKPA
+69 AIVDALVAEGAIPA
-83 ASADEAFEADIVL
+83 ADADEAFKADVVL
-96 SMLAHDQA
+96 SMLAQDQA
-104 VKDVLLDSGVLARAR
+104 VKEVLVDSGVLARAR

-128 TISAALAGEL
+128 TISTALAGEL
-138 AALHAELGLGYVAA
+138 AALHAELGLGYVAS

-162 AGGLNVLAAGA
+162 AGALNVLAAGA
-173 PDAVATAMPVL
+173 TDAVATAMPVL

-296 EASLEMLLQGEG
+296 EASLEMLLDGDG
-308 AKDLDLAALAEIAR
+308 RGLDLAALAEIAR
-322 ARVE
+322 GRVDGR